1 MWHRRS
7 GKDFTCWMHI
17 VEQAIKTPG
26 VYYYCLPT
34 YRQGKKAIW
43 DAIAN
48 DGKKFLDYIPKGF
61 IEGNPNQTEMKIRF
75 TTGSILQVVG
85 GDDPDSLRGTNPR
98 GVVLSEFSRM
108 NPAIW
113 DNILRPIL
121 AANHGWV
128 VFNSTPNGRN
138 HFKDLYDMAHAHP
151 EAWYTSRLTVDD
163 THVVSQYV
171 IEQDIREGMSEDM
184 ALQEYMCSFNA
195 GTEGAYYAK
204 LMEQARNEARIGHV
218 PYDRSVP
225 VYTAWDLGYG
235 DATSIIFFQLI
246 GSEVRVIDYYEASGE
261 GMEHYASA
269 LDDRPYRYAKHYAPH
284 DVEAGS
290 LQSGVSL
297 KQVAKGLG
305 IDFVTLPRA
314 AFSYGI
320 EQARITLPFCYFD
333 EVKCKRLI
341 KCLDGYQK
349 KYNKA
354 MEMYLDEPL
363 HNQLSHGCFT
373 ADTLVTTTK
382 GRKRIDSIQ
391 VGDEVVTPFGQR
403 KVQKVFCYSSL
414 TMVDVETS
422 REKFTCTPEHHI
434 FSNLGLV
441 YADALRYNT
450 YVFHEEDIWAEWEE
464 MGPTTSLMGFR
475 DFFLQMRNLSYGRDI
490 SIDGMEGIT
499 GVIPAGVIPIKV
511 SIEQSMLDW
520 LDQYLWD
527 TMCTM
532 SPEILKITD
541 LVIFSLC
548 RLPSTASC
556 TDRPAQGLA
565 KRLLDSL
572 SQWRQLGM
580 QTKKDGSG
588 TRNMRRDSGSALL
601 DIIENIVISA
611 ERSSCALTPGT
622 DSAPINVK
630 QGSDSLAESTT
641 NGACAASAGLSFPLI
656 DMCPRE
662 RVVRAVGRALEKPI
676 KVYDLCVETD
686 HCYYA
691 NGILVSNSDAFRYLS
706 CARAQIKNSTNIDPQ
721 DFNQRRMAALYG
733 AQSNLPPMF
742 QQPYPG
748 MR

>member
-1 MWHRRS
+1 MLEWTPRPYQNKLLIALNGAGYRRACLVWHRRCLVSDTQVRMWDGTTKAIRDLREGDEIFGHGGIHKRYEKAIVKSVWQSGTKPVRRYYFTAHDNTKAQIVCTDDHRIAVYSCNKSVIWREASWFSVLRESRVPGYDPVRFKKDYYKSYRSLGCDSHVTYEETWDIETTTGSFFANDILVHNS

-17 VEQAIKTPG
+17 VDQAIKTPG
-26 VYYYCLPT
+26 VYYYVLPT

-48 DGKKFLDYIPKGF
+48 DGKKFLDYIPKHF

-75 TTGSILQVVG
+75 STGSILQVVG

-98 GVVLSEFSRM
+98 GVILSEYSRM
-108 NPAIW
+108 NPGIW

-163 THVVSQYV
+163 THVVSQDV
-171 IEQDIREGMSEDM
+171 IEQDMREGMSEDM

-204 LMEQARNEARIGHV
+204 LMEQARNESRIGHV

-225 VYTAWDLGYG
+225 VYTSWDLGFG
-235 DATSIIFFQLI
+235 DSTAIIFFQLV

-261 GMEHYASA
+261 GMEHYAST

-349 KYNKA
+349 KYNRS

-363 HNQLSHGCFT
+363 HNQLSHG
-373 ADTLVTTTK
+373 AD
-382 GRKRIDSIQ
+382 
-391 VGDEVVTPFGQR
+391 
-403 KVQKVFCYSSL
+403 
-414 TMVDVETS
+414 
-422 REKFTCTPEHHI
+422 
-434 FSNLGLV
+434 
-441 YADALRYNT
+441 
-450 YVFHEEDIWAEWEE
+450 
-464 MGPTTSLMGFR
+464 
-475 DFFLQMRNLSYGRDI
+475 SY
-490 SIDGMEGIT
+490 
-499 GVIPAGVIPIKV
+499 
-511 SIEQSMLDW
+511 
-520 LDQYLWD
+520 
-527 TMCTM
+527 
-532 SPEILKITD
+532 
-541 LVIFSLC
+541 
-548 RLPSTASC
+548 
-556 TDRPAQGLA
+556 
-565 KRLLDSL
+565 
-572 SQWRQLGM
+572 
-580 QTKKDGSG
+580 
-588 TRNMRRDSGSALL
+588 
-601 DIIENIVISA
+601 
-611 ERSSCALTPGT
+611 
-622 DSAPINVK
+622 
-630 QGSDSLAESTT
+630 
-641 NGACAASAGLSFPLI
+641 
-656 DMCPRE
+656 
-662 RVVRAVGRALEKPI
+662 
-676 KVYDLCVETD
+676 
-686 HCYYA
+686 
-691 NGILVSNSDAFRYLS
+691 RYLA

-733 AQSNLPPMF
+733 QEHNLPGVF